1 MGLFRGYV
9 ISVFTE
15 ASKTGIFLDNLEIFV
30 SIRFPNAC
38 EVFSGALKS
47 RRATRNVLSFD

>member
-1 MGLFRGYV
+1 MGLFRGYA

-30 SIRFPNAC
+30 SIRFANAC
-38 EVFSGALKS
+38 EVFQAFLKS
-47 RRATRNVLSFD
+47 NQKTVLSFD